1 MSEIKNLT
9 EKIKQFNK
17 DRDWDQFHNPKDLA
31 MALNIESSELLEL
44 FLWKRNEDVNIEKV
58 KHELADVFMYAL
70 NIADKFDLDISD
82 IVNEKLAINATKY
95 PIEKAR
101 GTSKKYNDL

>member
-70 NIADKFDLDISD
+70 NIADKFDLDITD

-95 PIEKAR
+95 PVEKAK
-101 GTSKKYNDL
+101 GTSKKYSDL